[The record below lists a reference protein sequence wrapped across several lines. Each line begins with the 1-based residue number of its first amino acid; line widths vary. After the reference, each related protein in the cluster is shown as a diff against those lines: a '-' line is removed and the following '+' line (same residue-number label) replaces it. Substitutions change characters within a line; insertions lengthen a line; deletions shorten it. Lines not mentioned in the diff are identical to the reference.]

1 MVSFLIA
8 VVALAVFLVLPG
20 TLLMLALGLRPLP
33 AAALGA
39 PATVGILA
47 VAAQILSCLHVPWNL
62 ATAVVS
68 GLLLGIILLL
78 GLRWRHI
85 FRREVLASLYSKV
98 RNGEQGQ
105 TWFHRPESSAS
116 NQSAAP
122 RWIFLPSMLGA
133 FLMAGFFQLWPF
145 LSQLGDYSAPA
156 QLFDSMFHYSGI
168 RYIADTGDA
177 GWIGS
182 LDGVYGSNFHHVYY
196 PNQWHLLAA
205 LFVPWASVTLIA
217 NALFFALV
225 AVCFPL
231 GVALLAE
238 YAWGRHSG
246 AIPLAVLLSPA
257 TLVFP
262 YYIGLLQNLYPYVLA
277 TIWWLPLAW
286 VVLKSGDAFVQ
297 NTWRQPGKIAVSCL
311 VFLAALQAHPSIF
324 GFVSMLV
331 FLSCFS
337 FAVTGRFNRKWLG
350 WALTFGLLLVGLAA
364 ATVLSRHG
372 FLRKAHLSD
381 DDTSWYRAVGSA
393 LHISQLYA
401 SPWWALT
408 PLFLVMFLGL
418 LVHAITKGDWR
429 FLGWWLAVGVLVLA
443 TKLNL
448 GLLKVITGLWYGAH
462 DRIASGAVAI
472 LPVFAAGGILWITQA
487 AGGAFSRIRQRA
499 EDSFRP
505 TQVLTTNYDRGVS
518 LGVVLLLVITT
529 ATYIPY
535 AWQNR
540 RDLAMISYIPG
551 KQFHAPWVSEAEF
564 AAQGKLHLGKRS
576 LVIGDPSSGAGLLY
590 ARANIPVV
598 YPSLAD
604 TARGPQEE
612 WLAIHFNEIH
622 TNPEVCQLVRELGV
636 THFYDD
642 ATGAA
647 AHDFQFPGF
656 HDVDVSRGF
665 TEVARADQARVYR
678 IEACRNH

>member
-286 VVLKSGDAFVQ
+286 VVLKLSLIHISEPTARYQLVSSSERCALRRKPCRD
-297 NTWRQPGKIAVSCL
+297 NTVAAANPTSSKPKVRAQPSHLRLNLPVTAKL
-311 VFLAALQAHPSIF
+311 KQLRKT
-324 GFVSMLV
+324 SMD
-331 FLSCFS
+331 
-337 FAVTGRFNRKWLG
+337 TKPNMEG
-350 WALTFGLLLVGLAA
+350 WACNAA
-364 ATVLSRHG
+364 RNTRH
-372 FLRKAHLSD
+372 
-381 DDTSWYRAVGSA
+381 
-393 LHISQLYA
+393 
-401 SPWWALT
+401 
-408 PLFLVMFLGL
+408 
-418 LVHAITKGDWR
+418 
-429 FLGWWLAVGVLVLA
+429 
-443 TKLNL
+443 
-448 GLLKVITGLWYGAH
+448 
-462 DRIASGAVAI
+462 
-472 LPVFAAGGILWITQA
+472 
-487 AGGAFSRIRQRA
+487 
-499 EDSFRP
+499 
-505 TQVLTTNYDRGVS
+505 
-518 LGVVLLLVITT
+518 
-529 ATYIPY
+529 
-535 AWQNR
+535 
-540 RDLAMISYIPG
+540 
-551 KQFHAPWVSEAEF
+551 
-564 AAQGKLHLGKRS
+564 
-576 LVIGDPSSGAGLLY
+576 
-590 ARANIPVV
+590 
-598 YPSLAD
+598 D
-604 TARGPQEE
+604 TA
-612 WLAIHFNEIH
+612 I
-622 TNPEVCQLVRELGV
+622 
-636 THFYDD
+636 
-642 ATGAA
+642 
-647 AHDFQFPGF
+647 FPGCLQVF
-656 HDVDVSRGF
+656 
-665 TEVARADQARVYR
+665 
-678 IEACRNH
+678 